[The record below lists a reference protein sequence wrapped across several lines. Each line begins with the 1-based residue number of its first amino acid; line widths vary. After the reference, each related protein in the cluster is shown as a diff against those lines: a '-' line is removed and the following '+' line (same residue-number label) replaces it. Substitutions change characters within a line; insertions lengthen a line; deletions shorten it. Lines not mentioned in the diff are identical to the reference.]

1 MIRAVHAIEAPPSW
15 GEVRF
20 RREDDRLCVDH
31 ASPVMWF
38 ARHVLEYSRRAPD
51 VGLSFDGRRVS
62 VHASNGRWIWKLTGR
77 SRCHSYGPGAEPLV
91 MVEGIWP
98 D

>member
-1 MIRAVHAIEAPPSW
+1 MSRAVHAIEAPPSS

-62 VHASNGRWIWKLTGR
+62 LPCVQWAMDLEANRPH
-77 SRCHSYGPGAEPLV
+77 LV
-91 MVEGIWP
+91 P
-98 D
+98 